1 MCTCV
6 SYFRLINR
14 KPYERKNIIDNRPIK
29 TLSFQTFLPFRNLDD
44 PHEFPL
50 NIFDDRLLTRRS
62 IHLRVAVHRYS
73 PPRASSLSKPFIP
86 SVYLLL
92 ERKPGILKLLER
104 KKTIV
109 AFLRSF
115 GGHERKKWKRI
126 EIYPARI
133 LENYRLDFCRFF
145 DDEPITL
152 LFLRRK
158 KRVDD
163 TMKNY
168 FFQIRRNHCD
178 LESSSSFGLFSRRAW
193 FRIVSSIL
201 PCKSIY
207 RLTSIVIKFVNT
219 VKNLSVSSAQP
230 FNYSGRLIE
239 TQVKLYS
246 KIKRLIKRGCFL

>member
-29 TLSFQTFLPFRNLDD
+29 TLSFQTFLPSRNLDD
-44 PHEFPL
+44 LHEFPL

-73 PPRASSLSKPFIP
+73 RPRASSLSKPFIP

-115 GGHERKKWKRI
+115 RGHERKKWKRI

-133 LENYRLDFCRFF
+133 LENYRLDFVVSSTMNQL
-145 DDEPITL
+145 P
-152 LFLRRK
+152 FLRRK
-158 KRVDD
+158 KRIDD

-178 LESSSSFGLFSRRAW
+178 LESSSSFGLFSRRA
-193 FRIVSSIL
+193 
-201 PCKSIY
+201 
-207 RLTSIVIKFVNT
+207 
-219 VKNLSVSSAQP
+219 
-230 FNYSGRLIE
+230 
-239 TQVKLYS
+239 
-246 KIKRLIKRGCFL
+246 

>member
-29 TLSFQTFLPFRNLDD
+29 TLSFQTFLPSRNLDD
-44 PHEFPL
+44 LHEFPL

-73 PPRASSLSKPFIP
+73 RPRASSLSKPFIP

-133 LENYRLDFCRFF
+133 LENYRLDFVVSSTMNQLPFSFFEERKGSTTRWKIIFSRFVEIIAISNLHRHS
-145 DDEPITL
+145 DYSPVELDSE
-152 LFLRRK
+152 LFLR
-158 KRVDD
+158 
-163 TMKNY
+163 Y
-168 FFQIRRNHCD
+168 C
-178 LESSSSFGLFSRRAW
+178 L
-193 FRIVSSIL
+193 
-201 PCKSIY
+201 
-207 RLTSIVIKFVNT
+207 VNRYT
-219 VKNLSVSSAQP
+219 V
-230 FNYSGRLIE
+230 
-239 TQVKLYS
+239 
-246 KIKRLIKRGCFL
+246 

>member
-73 PPRASSLSKPFIP
+73 RPRASSLSKPFIP

-133 LENYRLDFCRFF
+133 LENYRLDFVVSSTMNQL
-145 DDEPITL
+145 P
-152 LFLRRK
+152 FLRRK

-178 LESSSSFGLFSRRAW
+178 LESSSSFGLFSRRA
-193 FRIVSSIL
+193 
-201 PCKSIY
+201 
-207 RLTSIVIKFVNT
+207 
-219 VKNLSVSSAQP
+219 
-230 FNYSGRLIE
+230 
-239 TQVKLYS
+239 
-246 KIKRLIKRGCFL
+246 

>member
-29 TLSFQTFLPFRNLDD
+29 TLSFQTFLPSRNLD
-44 PHEFPL
+44 EFPL

-73 PPRASSLSKPFIP
+73 RPRASSLSKPFIP

-115 GGHERKKWKRI
+115 RGHERKKWKRI

-133 LENYRLDFCRFF
+133 LENYRLDFVVSSTMNQL
-145 DDEPITL
+145 P
-152 LFLRRK
+152 FLRRK
-158 KRVDD
+158 KRIDD

-178 LESSSSFGLFSRRAW
+178 LESSSSFGLFSRRA
-193 FRIVSSIL
+193 
-201 PCKSIY
+201 
-207 RLTSIVIKFVNT
+207 
-219 VKNLSVSSAQP
+219 
-230 FNYSGRLIE
+230 
-239 TQVKLYS
+239 
-246 KIKRLIKRGCFL
+246 